1 MEKKTIIL
9 RHKKENL
16 KKCSL
21 RGLEKRDDFIF
32 FTYPKEI
39 TFNLDGYVLLSQD
52 GEDLKK
58 EDQNKGLFL
67 IDSTWRYLEKI
78 MKIIPIDIEKRSIP
92 KNYKTAY
99 PRYQTDCQD
108 PETGLA
114 SIEALYI
121 AFKILNKN
129 SDNLLDNYHW
139 REKFLE
145 MNNL

>member
-21 RGLEKRDDFIF
+21 RGLEKRDDLIF

-39 TFNLDGYVLLSQD
+39 TFKLDGYVLLSQD

-78 MKIIPIDIEKRSIP
+78 MKIIPINIEKRSIP

-99 PRYQTDCQD
+99 PRYQSDCQD